1 MPSHPNG
8 PAERSVSRRELL
20 GRGGTAAGLAA
31 AGAVPAALALFAR
44 AGIAQGVLPAAV
56 VDALNFALRLEYLE
70 SELYTRGLAASGLIP
85 SADRPVFTQIA
96 KHEAAHVALLRSV
109 LGAAAIVKPA
119 IDLTARG
126 AFGDV
131 LSNYVTFKLV
141 AQALEDTGVRAYQG
155 QAGALMGSAVL
166 TTALQIHSVEARH
179 ASEVR
184 RLRGQ
189 KGWIAANRADVA
201 ILAPVYAGED
211 NVERGPADAFDQ
223 PLSMP
228 QVLAI
233 VAPFF
238 P

>member
-1 MPSHPNG
+1 MSDDSMER
-8 PAERSVSRRELL
+8 AERSLSRRDLL
-20 GRGGTAAGLAA
+20 GHGRFAAGLAA
-31 AGAVPAALALFAR
+31 AAAVPAAMAVFAR
-44 AGIAQGVLPAAV
+44 TGLAQSGLSAAV

-70 SELYTRGLAASGLIP
+70 SELYTRGLAAGGLIP

-96 KHEAAHVALLRSV
+96 KHEAAHVALLKSV
-109 LGAAAIVKPA
+109 LGAAAIAKPA

-141 AQALEDTGVRAYQG
+141 AQALEDIGVRAYKG
-155 QAGALMGSAVL
+155 QVGALMGSTVL

-179 ASEVR
+179 AAEVR

-189 KGWIAANRADVA
+189 KGWITANHTDVSL
-201 ILAPVYAGED
+201 LAPVYAGEEV
-211 NVERGPADAFDQ
+211 VEAGPSEAFDEA
-223 PLSMP
+223 LSMS